1 MLAIL
6 GCRPLSNFFDPAKN
20 APKKPLKVVKRDK
33 PNLADE
39 TEEREVDPDSAELV
53 ETTEDEA
60 NSANNSVV
68 SQTNTNSNATNNTS
82 NKNQETNQT
91 AATKTFANGLIGKWS
106 DGKETVTFNEK
117 IAVFQWLNQDKP
129 YNTTSYRVVNENTVE
144 FTDEAGKAN
153 KATMTI
159 EDGGNTLVWLNQNSG
174 QTFKYKR
181 ITGANSQPNNQ
192 PETPTTQATPGVNNQ
207 QPKPTARRPEIPDQ
221 D

>member
-6 GCRPLSNFFDPAKN
+6 GCRPLSNFFDPSKN
-20 APKKPLKVVKRDK
+20 APKKPLKVVKRDQ

-39 TEEREVDPDSAELV
+39 TEEREVDPDAAELI

-60 NSANNSVV
+60 NTANNPAVP
-68 SQTNTNSNATNNTS
+68 QTNTNSKANNNDS

-106 DGKETVTFNEK
+106 DGKENVTFDEK
-117 IAVFQWLNQDKP
+117 TAVFQWLDQDKP

-144 FTDEAGKAN
+144 FTDNAGKAN

-174 QTFKYKR
+174 QTFRYKR
-181 ITGANSQPNNQ
+181 VTGANSPQNTPS
-192 PETPTTQATPGVNNQ
+192 EKPTTQATP
-207 QPKPTARRPEIPDQ
+207 RRPEIPDQ